1 MLTKRRFYMQGRP
14 AVSVFPRYR
23 FVLLAMAVVLAAA
36 WPVARAF
43 AGPLTVHTV
52 NPQATDPAIDQALDN
67 HYAWIDPTA
76 PTNGQLF
83 LYMPGTAD
91 VPANALMV
99 QEMAAQLGYH
109 VIGLMYVDGTQ
120 IQGLCAGQPDPSACS
135 YDARFEILTGQD
147 VTQLVNVNVPNSIDN
162 RLTKLL
168 QYLAI
173 NYPQEGWSTFLA
185 DGNPRWSKIAVG
197 GWSQGGAE
205 AAFIAKFRYVARVVM
220 FSAPVENYGGA
231 PPAWESTGHVTPTA
245 RYFGLAH
252 DRDGFYPGILG
263 GWTAL
268 GMDTL
273 GAEVQV
279 ENSSPPYSFTHELY
293 TDLHPQRG
301 GYAYAHPSTVLDIYT
316 PLFQKT
322 PTLGDA
328 WKYMLTAE
336 VTE

>member
-1 MLTKRRFYMQGRP
+1 MLTKRHVYMQGRP
-14 AVSVFPRYR
+14 AMSVFLGYR
-23 FVLLAMAVVLAAA
+23 FVLLAMALVLGA

-43 AGPLTVHTV
+43 AGPLTVHIV
-52 NPQATDPAIDQALDN
+52 NPQATDPVIDQALDN

-83 LYMPGTAD
+83 VYMPGTAD
-91 VPANALMV
+91 VPANALLV
-99 QEMAAQLGYH
+99 QQMAARLGYH

-120 IQGLCAGQPDPSACS
+120 IQGLCVGQPDPSTCS

-147 VTQLVNVNVPNSIDN
+147 VSALVDVNVPNSIDN

-185 DGNPRWSKIAVG
+185 GGHPQWSKIAVG
-197 GWSQGGAE
+197 GWSQGGAQ

-220 FSAPVENYGGA
+220 FSAPVESYGGA
-231 PPAWESTGHVTPTA
+231 PPTWESTGHVTPTG

-252 DRDGFYPGILG
+252 DRDGFYPGIVG

-268 GMDTL
+268 GMDAL
-273 GAEVQV
+273 GAQVQV
-279 ENSSPPYSFTHELY
+279 ENTTPPYSFTHELF
-293 TDLHPQRG
+293 TDLHPQRN
-301 GYAYAHPSTVLDIYT
+301 GYAAAHPSTVLDIYT
-316 PLFQKT
+316 PLFPDKT
-322 PTLGDA
+322 PRLGDA

-336 VTE
+336 VPE